1 MPQTL
6 IRREKDPM
14 KKHSNPM
21 PLESGPTLFP
31 RRQFLVLGSAAVA
44 AAAATSLSA
53 DIVRSVLVTE
63 DSAPRLSVGFTDA
76 KFDDFAQ
83 PSFAQRLAP
92 ASSLRSGDA
101 SLENGVRLKIHGL
114 VRPAAARD
122 RQASMAMDAMY
133 RVAGQ
138 EQAVPFMAWSYSRTK
153 TRATGS
159 SSKPFVVPVG
169 AKQPLS
175 LTVSSDVKAAT
186 GDATLRGTVSLALG
200 NGRRENKLRTGL
212 YFVAFCPAGTKAPDW
227 ASIHAVA
234 SEGEA
239 LPLLK
244 VATLTGMQ
252 PVSFD
257 YIIVAT
263 DQA

>member
-1 MPQTL
+1 
-6 IRREKDPM
+6 M

-21 PLESGPTLFP
+21 PLETGPTLFP

-63 DSAPRLSVGFTDA
+63 DTAPRLTVGFTDA
-76 KFDDFAQ
+76 KFDDFAK

-92 ASSLRSGDA
+92 ASALRSGDA
-101 SLENGVRLKIHGL
+101 SLESGVRLKIHGL
-114 VRPAAARD
+114 VRPEAARD

-175 LTVSSDVKAAT
+175 LMVSTSDVKAAT

-200 NGRRENKLRTGL
+200 NGRRENKLRAGL
-212 YFVAFCPAGTKAPDW
+212 YFVALCPAGTKAPDW
-227 ASIHAVA
+227 ASIHAVS

-239 LPLLK
+239 LPQLK

-252 PVSFD
+252 PVPFD

-263 DQA
+263 DRA

>member
-1 MPQTL
+1 
-6 IRREKDPM
+6 M
-14 KKHSNPM
+14 KKHLNPM

-53 DIVRSVLVTE
+53 DLVRNVLVVE
-63 DSAPRLSVGFTDA
+63 DTAPRLSVGFSDA
-76 KFDDFAQ
+76 KFDDFAK
-83 PSFAQRLAP
+83 PSFAQRLLP
-92 ASSLRSGDA
+92 ASTLRSGDGL
-101 SLENGVRLKIHGL
+101 LENGVRLKIHGL
-114 VRPAAARD
+114 VRPESVRD
-122 RQASMAMDAMY
+122 QQASLAMDAMY

-138 EQAVPFMAWSYSRTK
+138 EQAVPFMAWSYSRKQSQT
-153 TRATGS
+153 TGS
-159 SSKPFVVPVG
+159 SSKSFVVPVG
-169 AKQPLS
+169 LRQPLS
-175 LTVSSDVKAAT
+175 LAISSSDVNAAT
-186 GDATLRGTVSLALG
+186 GKATLRGTVSLALG

-234 SEGEA
+234 SEEGA

-244 VATLTGMQ
+244 VATLTGLQ

-257 YIIVAT
+257 YIVVAT
-263 DQA
+263 DRA